1 MTKYKVT
8 LTTEERGILLN
19 AVTKGTEGA
28 AKIKHANILLAVD
41 RGEFGELKMT
51 DEQAAAAYHATTKT
65 VYNVKKSFVE
75 DGFESA
81 LLRKKREH
89 PPKITIDG
97 DAEAK
102 IIALTCS
109 DPPNGHSKWSLR
121 LIAEKTVEL
130 GILPAISHVAVGD
143 LLKKT
148 KLNHGY
154 TKSGASPSA
163 PASS

>member
-1 MTKYKVT
+1 MARYKVT
-8 LTTEERGILLN
+8 LTTEERDILLN
-19 AVTKGTEGA
+19 AVTKGAEGA

-41 RGEFGELKMT
+41 CGEFGELKMT
-51 DEQAAAAYHATTKT
+51 DEQAAAAYHATART

-97 DAEAK
+97 EAEAK
-102 IIALTCS
+102 IVALTCS
-109 DPPNGHSKWSLR
+109 DPPKGHSKWSLR
-121 LIAEKTVEL
+121 LIAERTVEL

-148 KLNHGY
+148 KLSHGY
-154 TKSGASPSA
+154 TKNGASPSA